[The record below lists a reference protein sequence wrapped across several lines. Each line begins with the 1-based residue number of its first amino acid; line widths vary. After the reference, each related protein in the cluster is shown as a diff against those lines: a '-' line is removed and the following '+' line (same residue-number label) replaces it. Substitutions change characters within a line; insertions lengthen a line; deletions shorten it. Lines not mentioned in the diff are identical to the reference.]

1 MNFVVKKFSDL
12 SLTELY
18 EILRVRSQVFIVEK
32 NMRCQDID
40 GVDHRALHFYIEDNG
55 KILAYLRAFYYN
67 DNNDIIKIGR
77 VLSATHGIGLGKDIM
92 IKTIDYIKHNLKP
105 KKIILDSQKSAIGF
119 YEKFGFEVDSDE
131 FLEEGVIHVKMKLKI

>member
-12 SLTELY
+12 SLAELY
-18 EILRVRSQVFIVEK
+18 EVLRVRSQVFIVEK
-32 NMRCQDID
+32 NMNCQDID

-55 KILAYLRAFYYN
+55 KIVAYLRAFYYN

-77 VLSATHGIGLGKDIM
+77 VLSVTHGIGLGKDIM
-92 IKTIDYIKHNLKP
+92 LKTIDYIKHNLKP
-105 KKIILDSQKSAIGF
+105 KMIILDSQKSAIGF

-131 FLEEGVIHVKMKLKI
+131 FLEEGVIHVKMELKI